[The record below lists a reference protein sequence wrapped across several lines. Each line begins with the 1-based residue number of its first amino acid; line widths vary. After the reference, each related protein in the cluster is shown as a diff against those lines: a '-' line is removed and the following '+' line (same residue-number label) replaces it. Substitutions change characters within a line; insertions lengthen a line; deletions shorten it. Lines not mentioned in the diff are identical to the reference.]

1 MRAGGGRYILGEVV
15 RSAGF
20 GPERAEHRDGELLDA
35 ATDVADKPYRVVVC
49 PVEVIEGEEH
59 GSGCTCFFQPAHHP
73 IKARQTGVGAV
84 DIAHL
89 ADRLGA
95 TEHACGAV

>member
-49 PVEVIEGEEH
+49 PVR
-59 GSGCTCFFQPAHHP
+59 SSR
-73 IKARQTGVGAV
+73 ARSTGAAALVFSSQR
-84 DIAHL
+84 II
-89 ADRLGA
+89 R
-95 TEHACGAV
+95 